1 MNTQDQRSQSHVAFG
16 LGKERAMSGKADFN
30 VQGLGW
36 GPVSPDVH
44 GQAFGVQP
52 VGSWTSWRALLGRE
66 LGRRGL
72 PFLPEYCLLRRAL
85 GVGRCAFYHA
95 EFSSAWLQTPG
106 KPSWYSSCWPAPPLV
121 CRDGVQGAW
130 IPSQMEWS
138 LLQEWSTSESSTA
151 CRKSGEE
158 EAHPSKKCCSHT
170 QPFPG
175 CRGRK
180 LLVTGKS
187 PRPLCWGR
195 REQSP
200 QGWQGRWCSLVR
212 ATACFP
218 APSACFLSFPHS
230 TFLSLRLVQSV

>member
-1 MNTQDQRSQSHVAFG
+1 
-16 LGKERAMSGKADFN
+16 MSGVWAEALSARTYTDRRSE
-30 VQGLGW
+30 W
-36 GPVSPDVH
+36 
-44 GQAFGVQP
+44 P

-72 PFLPEYCLLRRAL
+72 PFLPEYCCCRGPWGWGGVLPTTLSSPQPGSRLQEGLLDI
-85 GVGRCAFYHA
+85 
-95 EFSSAWLQTPG
+95 
-106 KPSWYSSCWPAPPLV
+106 PAADPPPLV
-121 CRDGVQGAW
+121 CRDGVQGAR

-138 LLQEWSTSESSTA
+138 LLQEWSTSESHTA

-200 QGWQGRWCSLVR
+200 QGWRGRWCSLVR

-218 APSACFLSFPHS
+218 APSARFLSFPHS
-230 TFLSLRLVQSV
+230 TFLSLRLVHSV